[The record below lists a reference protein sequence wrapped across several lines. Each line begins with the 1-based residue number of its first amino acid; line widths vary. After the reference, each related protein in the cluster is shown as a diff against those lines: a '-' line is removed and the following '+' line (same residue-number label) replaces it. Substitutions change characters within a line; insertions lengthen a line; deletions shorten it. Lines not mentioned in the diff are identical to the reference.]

1 MSGGMV
7 HRRGADLGE
16 FAELFFVA
24 FDSGGEFFNGGSQ
37 MCDFGGQT
45 GEGVGVGLSGAVF
58 IDDGT

>member
-1 MSGGMV
+1 M
-7 HRRGADLGE
+7 GE